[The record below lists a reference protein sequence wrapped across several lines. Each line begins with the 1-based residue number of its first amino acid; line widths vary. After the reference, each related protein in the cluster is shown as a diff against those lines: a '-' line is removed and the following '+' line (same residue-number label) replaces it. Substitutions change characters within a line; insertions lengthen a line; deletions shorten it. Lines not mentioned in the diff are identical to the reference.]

1 MSTARHRHAAE
12 EVEWTRSDAW
22 LLSAVRLS
30 GSPEHPASL
39 FDVVAACDAA
49 HHLIPS
55 LAEFEHGMSLLIG
68 AELVEVDDR
77 GIAITSA
84 GRKIVADA
92 GRAALDSRGGRGR
105 SANEVRVDELLALL
119 GQVPAVPVRWLL
131 DPRSYE
137 AACLEYRHTVWT
149 EFRRPGRPR

>member
-1 MSTARHRHAAE
+1 MPNARHRHEAD
-12 EVEWTRSDAW
+12 EVEWTRADAW

-30 GSPEHPASL
+30 GSPENPASL

-55 LAEFEHGMSLLIG
+55 LIDFEHAMSLLIG
-68 AELVEVDDR
+68 AGLVEVDDR
-77 GIAITSA
+77 GIAVTSA

-119 GQVPAVPVRWLL
+119 SQVPADPVSWRL

-137 AACLEYRHTVWT
+137 AACLEYRHTVWS